1 MQQHRC
7 DECGAVFQTHLA
19 LHGHQQVYH
28 GRDEKVVDGQT
39 LRLGTPVTF
48 RCAFCGHGFEG
59 VKDLRDHIEA
69 SHRAEREQR
78 AGELR
83 ERGKR
88 AGTGARRRGR
98 RQTPASAAV

>member
-7 DECGAVFQTHLA
+7 DQCDAVFQTHLA

-28 GRDEKVVDGQT
+28 GGGEREVGGQT

-59 VKDLRDHIEA
+59 VKDLRDHIEV
-69 SHRAEREQR
+69 SHRTERQERAAEVKER
-78 AGELR
+78 ALR
-83 ERGKR
+83 TG
-88 AGTGARRRGR
+88 AGARRRGR
-98 RQTPASAAV
+98 RRAPAGAAA

>member
-7 DECGAVFQTHLA
+7 EECDAVFQTHLA

-28 GRDEKVVDGQT
+28 SGQDRVVGGRT

-59 VKDLRDHIEA
+59 VTDLRDHIEA

-78 AGELR
+78 ARELK
-83 ERGKR
+83 ERGR
-88 AGTGARRRGR
+88 HTGTGSRRGGR
-98 RQTPASAAV
+98 RKAPTGAAA

>member
-7 DECGAVFQTHLA
+7 DECDAVFQTHLA

-28 GRDEKVVDGQT
+28 ACGKRGVGGQT

-48 RCAFCGHGFEG
+48 RCAFCRRGFEG

-69 SHRAEREQR
+69 NHRAEREKR
-78 AGELR
+78 AGELK
-83 ERGKR
+83 ERAQR
-88 AGTGARRRGR
+88 AGAGARRRGR
-98 RQTPASAAV
+98 RATPSGAAA